1 MNQTAYLGYN
11 SGSPAEPGCHLSF
24 LEGNVLYTTNIQA
37 TAAANRKAKLWEAYR
52 EAPTAENRDALTK
65 EYVYLSVNI
74 ASRLSAYL
82 GTAAAGH
89 DLVEEG
95 LPGLIDAIYKY
106 DGTGRFEDF
115 AGARIR
121 KSMID
126 AVTKNADAKRL
137 IIDTKKKIDAAR
149 KDLLA
154 AGKPA
159 EKKDVANALDMTLPQ
174 LIEAETA
181 FTLSSAS
188 SFSYLEEGGS
198 QPFPIDRQELAAR
211 LGASMQQLSNS
222 EKKVVLMFYYENL
235 SRKEICKI
243 LGLEDSEVL
252 RILSGAME
260 KMQAEMAE
268 YMDIFV
274 KSV

>member
-1 MNQTAYLGYN
+1 M
-11 SGSPAEPGCHLSF
+11 
-24 LEGNVLYTTNIQA
+24 
-37 TAAANRKAKLWEAYR
+37 
-52 EAPTAENRDALTK
+52 
-65 EYVYLSVNI
+65 
-74 ASRLSAYL
+74 
-82 GTAAAGH
+82 AGH
-89 DLVEEG
+89 SIAALCGRLD
-95 LPGLIDAIYKY
+95 ID
-106 DGTGRFEDF
+106 G
-115 AGARIR
+115 GACRCIR

-198 QPFPIDRQELAAR
+198 QPFPIDRKELAAR

>member
-1 MNQTAYLGYN
+1 M
-11 SGSPAEPGCHLSF
+11 
-24 LEGNVLYTTNIQA
+24 YTTIISA
-37 TAAANRKAKLWEAYR
+37 EAAANRKAKLWEAYR
-52 EAPTAENRDALTK
+52 SAPTAENRDALTK

-82 GTAAAGH
+82 GAAAAGH

-121 KSMID
+121 KSIID
-126 AVTKNADAKRL
+126 AVMKTEDARKL
-137 IIDTKKKIDAAR
+137 IIDTKKQIDRTR
-149 KDLLA
+149 KSLEES
-154 AGKPA
+154 GQPA
-159 EKKDVANALDMTLPQ
+159 TDKDVANALEMTLPQ

-198 QPFPIDRQELAAR
+198 QPFPIDRKELAAR
-211 LGASMQQLSNS
+211 LGASMQQLSQA

-235 SRKEICKI
+235 SRKEICEI
-243 LGLEDSEVL
+243 LDLEDSEVL

-260 KMQAEMAE
+260 KMQTEMAE